1 MNINEENVSLII
13 NLLAKEVESLR
24 EQLSAERR
32 ESNICRQHATDLR
45 EQVSRMTF
53 SIQSYAGE
61 TADLAQEN
69 RQLREATGLK
79 SALKPEELLQLFPTY
94 QDAAKHLAALHKERI
109 KAIKALRDFTRGVK
123 GYPIGLKEAKDM
135 IEEQRELLGLN
146 SNFTQQ

>member
-32 ESNICRQHATDLR
+32 ESNICRQRATELQ
-45 EQVSRMTF
+45 EKVAF
-53 SIQSYAGE
+53 WEGE
-61 TADLAQEN
+61 NSTLAQEN
-69 RQLREATGLK
+69 RQLRESAGLK
-79 SALKPEELLQLFPTY
+79 SALKSEELLQLFPTY
-94 QDAAKHLAALHKERI
+94 QDAAKHLAALYKERI
-109 KAIKALRDFTRGVK
+109 KAIKALRDFSRGVR

-135 IEEQRELLGLN
+135 IEEARELLGLN